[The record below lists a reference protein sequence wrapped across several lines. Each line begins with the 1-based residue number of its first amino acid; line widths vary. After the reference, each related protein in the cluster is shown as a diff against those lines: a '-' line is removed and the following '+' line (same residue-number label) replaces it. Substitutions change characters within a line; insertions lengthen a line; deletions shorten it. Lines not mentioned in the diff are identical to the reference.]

1 MKFVTLITIA
11 ATALSLG
18 ATPTFAKDKGH
29 CPPGLAKKSPACVPP
44 GQAKKGARADDRYER
59 DRYQRDRT
67 HRDADRYDRDDRDDD
82 DYVYDRYRR
91 GDRIPRD
98 RYVRLEEGDRVIFE
112 GREYLVVDTDNGTV
126 LKRDND
132 WYRLPR
138 YDDSDYVRVDD
149 QVLRINRETQQVI
162 DLIRL
167 ADLILG

>member
-59 DRYQRDRT
+59 DRT
-67 HRDADRYDRDDRDDD
+67 HRDADRNDD